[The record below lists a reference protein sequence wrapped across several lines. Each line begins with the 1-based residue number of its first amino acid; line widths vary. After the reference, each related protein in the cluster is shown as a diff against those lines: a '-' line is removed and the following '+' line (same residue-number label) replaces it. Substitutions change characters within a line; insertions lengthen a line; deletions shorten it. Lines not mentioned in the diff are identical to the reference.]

1 MDSALRT
8 AIILTF
14 FKRDALKTVLGRI
27 RIENRELFNTLTHLL
42 PKAAELVHTVRQ
54 HKRNYASNVNAEFKD
69 FPKIN
74 QQTQSSHYS
83 ITRESESAD
92 EVSELVDIVIQR
104 NSNLTQDSNP
114 NIFRIN
120 TAVKLPFRI
129 IED

>member
-27 RIENRELFNTLTHLL
+27 RIENRELFNTLTCLL
-42 PKAAELVHTVRQ
+42 PKAAELVYTARQ
-54 HKRNYASNVNAEFKD
+54 HKRNHTSNVGAEFKD

-74 QQTQSSHYS
+74 QQTQSSHHS
-83 ITRESESAD
+83 ITREAESAD
-92 EVSELVDIVIQR
+92 EISELVDIVIQR
-104 NSNLTQDSNP
+104 SSNLTQNSDP
-114 NIFRIN
+114 NMFRIN